1 MDGTESPDEYR
12 EALRAFAGA
21 HVTPRVPALER
32 EREHPA
38 DLVRMLG
45 AEGFFR
51 PCVPDPDGGRG
62 RLPTDLRYLRVLVEE
77 LARTG
82 CFGLTLSVG
91 MHVGVFLPT
100 VARLGADGV
109 REKVLDGGRRGELLG
124 TLAATEEDVAGSDF
138 AGMQTAIEVGD
149 DRVVIDG
156 HKQWVTSGAA
166 ADYAVVFGRSRP
178 GRHPAS
184 FSAVLVPTGCD
195 GVRREPLSMAVMR
208 ANPIGRLEFQR
219 VKVGRDHLLGRP
231 GLGFRYFLDH
241 IAVER
246 LTGAAW
252 AVVAAE
258 DLLARAQR
266 HAQARLIGTEA
277 LWDRSSVRHRVA
289 RAAVRLAL
297 LRALTDA
304 AFTASH
310 RDGQPDPFTTAA
322 LKVAVPEAMEDV
334 AGLCVQLQGARGL
347 TAGSPLLQALNDFRV
362 WGVAGGS
369 TETMLDV
376 VAGAFA
382 ERAAREAAAPS
393 AGQAGP
399 DGRADEMTGG

>member
-1 MDGTESPDEYR
+1 MDGTERPDAYR

-21 HVTPRVPALER
+21 HITPRVPALER
-32 EREHPA
+32 AGEHPA

-51 PCVPDPDGGRG
+51 PCVPGPDGDRD
-62 RLPTDLRYLRVLVEE
+62 RLPVDLRYLRILIEE

-91 MHVGVFLPT
+91 MHAGVFLPV
-100 VARLGADGV
+100 VARLGADPV
-109 REKVLDGGRRGELLG
+109 REKVLDGGLRGDLLG
-124 TLAATEEDVAGSDF
+124 TLAATEADAAGSDF
-138 AGMQTAIEVGD
+138 AGMQTAIDISD

-156 HKQWVTSGAA
+156 HKQWITSGAA

-178 GRHPAS
+178 GRHPAA
-184 FSAVLVPTGCD
+184 FSAALVPADRD
-195 GVRREPLSMAVMR
+195 GVHREPLDMAVMR
-208 ANPIGRLEFQR
+208 ANPIGRLEFHR
-219 VKVGRDHLLGRP
+219 VEVGRDHLLGRP
-231 GLGFRYFLDH
+231 GRGFRYFLDH

-258 DLLARAQR
+258 DLLAQAQQ
-266 HAQARLIGTEA
+266 HAQARSVGTET
-277 LWDRSSVRHRVA
+277 LWDRSAIRHRVA
-289 RAAVRLAL
+289 RAAIQLAL

-310 RDGQPDPFTTAA
+310 RDGQLDPFTTAA
-322 LKVAVPEAMEDV
+322 LKAAVPGAMEDV
-334 AGLCVQLQGARGL
+334 AGLCVQLQGARAL
-347 TAGSPLLQALNDFRV
+347 TAGNPLLQALNDFRV

-376 VAGAFA
+376 VAAAFA
-382 ERAAREAAAPS
+382 ERTTQEAATPAG
-393 AGQAGP
+393 GQAGP
-399 DGRADEMTGG
+399 GGRADEMTGG